1 MPLTFLTNQERKLYE
16 QIPTIDEVEMRQHF
30 YLTQSNKIFIST
42 FNGALNRISVA
53 VQLCLLRYLGYV
65 PSNWNVEVDES
76 IIEFVAQQVYDKS
89 QYNSLHGYGK

>member
-16 QIPTIDEVEMRQHF
+16 QIPMIDEVEMRQHF

-65 PSNWNVEVDES
+65 PNYRSKLRVCKIRNCLERWTQCPPFVKLS
-76 IIEFVAQQVYDKS
+76 ICKI
-89 QYNSLHGYGK
+89 